1 MAVGFFFFLD
11 MLLSL
16 LLLRIYF
23 TTGQFVWV
31 SSFSL
36 FQVGGG
42 LTKELLEVGF
52 LSRLCCCY
60 WLARSW
66 ERERWRRLFMVR
78 LREDWEEDN
87 GGCHCV
93 RPKEERSRY
102 GAGLLCQWA
111 VALVEKKMGRLWFGD
126 ERPWAGKM
134 KGDGWEREESLCSLD
149 LFFLPKKE
157 GGSWFWFCFLGWG
170 AVSGDFL

>member
-1 MAVGFFFFLD
+1 LLSSSLPFPAGGEDPRHLEIQENAQMAVGFFFFLD

-60 WLARSW
+60 WLARS
-66 ERERWRRLFMVR
+66 
-78 LREDWEEDN
+78 
-87 GGCHCV
+87 
-93 RPKEERSRY
+93 
-102 GAGLLCQWA
+102 
-111 VALVEKKMGRLWFGD
+111 
-126 ERPWAGKM
+126 
-134 KGDGWEREESLCSLD
+134 
-149 LFFLPKKE
+149 
-157 GGSWFWFCFLGWG
+157 
-170 AVSGDFL
+170 